1 MAICAIALSEIVSGI
16 QGNLLDRPANARV
29 LNKAIK
35 TSKLLNKHTCNVVD
49 TGWIIEGNL
58 ESDNS

>member
-1 MAICAIALSEIVSGI
+1 MAICAIAEIVSGI
-16 QGNLLDRPANARV
+16 QGSLLDRPANARM

-35 TSKLLNKHTCNVVD
+35 TSKFLNKHTCNVVD

-58 ESDNS
+58 KNGNS

>member
-1 MAICAIALSEIVSGI
+1 MAICAIAEIVSGS

-35 TSKLLNKHTCNVVD
+35 TSKLLKKHTCNVVD

-58 ESDNS
+58 KNGNS